1 MEDTAKGKM
10 KSYLWLREVIKRRV
24 RKLIIKDDIKAINKD
39 IVEAKDW
46 EQMVQRASY
55 WIVKLKNIYP
65 DYEFKTYVKPLH
77 DKNIIFI
84 DYEVK
89 RGLLKCKTC
98 LNAS

>member
-1 MEDTAKGKM
+1 M

-84 DYEVK
+84 DKNIIFIDYEVK
-89 RGLLKCKTC
+89 EVY
-98 LNAS
+98 